1 MAVQRFVL
9 NTSTLD
15 DATTGLAGGA
25 TPAFKLDTSTLDST
39 AKLDGVDYLTLATG
53 AAQLGAGQAA
63 ATSQT
68 TKQATATAPLGA
80 GQATATS
87 STTNAATAT
96 AQLGAGQATATSTTT
111 LQATATANLGTI
123 QATTQS
129 TTQTNATGTAQ
140 LGPGQATA
148 TSQTFVVP
156 TAIATLGTINA
167 AATATVT
174 PQPTPE
180 PTTTQGGNPW
190 WRKQLP
196 TTKPTQKPQP
206 PQEQIVEEFKPR
218 ETFGRAT
225 ATAKLEATATASI
238 TWSILEDEADLL
250 LLI

>member
-15 DATTGLAGGA
+15 DATTGLAGGP
-25 TPAFKLDTSTLDST
+25 TPAFKLNTSTLDST

-68 TKQATATAPLGA
+68 IKQATATAPLGA

-87 STTNAATAT
+87 STTNPATAT

-129 TTQTNATGTAQ
+129 TTQTSATGTAQ
-140 LGPGQATA
+140 LGAGQATA

-174 PQPTPE
+174 PQPT
-180 PTTTQGGNPW
+180 TTQGGNPW

-196 TTKPTQKPQP
+196 TTKPTQKSQP
-206 PQEQIVEEFKPR
+206 TQEPIVEEFKPR